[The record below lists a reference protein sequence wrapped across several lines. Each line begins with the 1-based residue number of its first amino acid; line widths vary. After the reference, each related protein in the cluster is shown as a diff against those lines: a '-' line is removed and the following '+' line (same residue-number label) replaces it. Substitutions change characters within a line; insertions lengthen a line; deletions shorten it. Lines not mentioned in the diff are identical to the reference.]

1 MPKEYTLS
9 FKREAIHRY
18 EQGTNLNALSQEL
31 HIALSTLY
39 HWRKEYGSIQTANH
53 TYTPKE
59 FDALVKKAWFFKTF
73 RNEELHFSTK
83 LFEKRSLCITSGSR
97 TVSRNGDCSVFCNNC
112 WHGWVRLV

>member
-18 EQGTNLNALSQEL
+18 EQGTNLNALSQEF

-39 HWRKEYGSIQTANH
+39 HWRKEYCSIQTANH

-73 RNEELHFSTK
+73 RNEELLFSIK
-83 LFEKRSLCITSGSR
+83 LFEKQSLFKKTAI
-97 TVSRNGDCSVFCNNC
+97 
-112 WHGWVRLV
+112 VRFPEM